1 MRRSLVALTCL
12 VLAAA
17 VLGVTPASSTASSP
31 GAAAPATPAAMSTGE
46 AAAQQRAASA
56 LVLSYTMNSA
66 IDTRVRDVAQ
76 HALHGTLV
84 NGTLATALVA
94 GRPGRGSALSL
105 VGEHRQF
112 VAVPEHAALDVNRYT
127 LSAWVR
133 YTGEENDA
141 TLGRWE
147 VMEKAGA
154 YWLNVRTNGL
164 VRVGGFFGGCAASR
178 FWIFLDSTRTVPEGI
193 WTHVASTYN
202 GARLTVWINGTAAG
216 SKAVSGASCAN
227 DEPLAVGAKNAPSKG
242 LLEAFWDG
250 LLDDVKIWN
259 RALTATEVRQLAC
272 IC

>member
-1 MRRSLVALTCL
+1 
-12 VLAAA
+12 
-17 VLGVTPASSTASSP
+17 
-31 GAAAPATPAAMSTGE
+31 
-46 AAAQQRAASA
+46 
-56 LVLSYTMNSA
+56 MNTA

-76 HALHGTLV
+76 YGLHGTLV
-84 NGTLATALVA
+84 NGDVGTALVP

-105 VGEHRQF
+105 VGQQHQYL
-112 VAVPEHAALDVNRYT
+112 AVPEHAALDLNRYT

-133 YTGEENDA
+133 YTGVQNDA
-141 TLGRWE
+141 TLERWE
-147 VMEKAGA
+147 VLEKAGA

-178 FWIFLDSTRTVPEGI
+178 FWVFLDSTRAVPVET

-202 GARLTVWINGTAAG
+202 GARLRVWINGTAAG
-216 SKAVSGASCAN
+216 SRAVTGASCAN

-259 RALTATEVRQLAC
+259 RALTATEIRQLAC